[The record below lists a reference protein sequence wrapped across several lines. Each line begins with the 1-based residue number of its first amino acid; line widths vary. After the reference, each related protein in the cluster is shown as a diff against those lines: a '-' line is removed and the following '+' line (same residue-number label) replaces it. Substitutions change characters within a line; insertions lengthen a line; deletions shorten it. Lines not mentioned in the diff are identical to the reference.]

1 MARAAWCEA
10 TEERRAPKLEIR
22 RSHHDGHPQIGANSA
37 NGAMLGAEID
47 WIDLSQ
53 ALAPEIIEKVQRAWD
68 DHLVLLFRDQSLDE
82 GRFLLQ
88 FAREFGELD
97 LPGPIR
103 MDGPAS
109 RLSGAERR
117 LQRPRWSRSAHRE
130 PRRWGACLARGHD
143 IPRTCRPKGAV
154 LSAARGP
161 TDEGDTYFANMIAA
175 CAALPDKLRT
185 AIEGKHA
192 VHDAAHNSAGL
203 LRKGYEELTDVTLT
217 PGPHHPLVHRDDRT
231 GRAGAFSWSAASLR
245 NLRPLVDESE
255 ALLDEIWAHASQPQ
269 FAWRHRWRPGD
280 VLMWQNLWVLHR
292 RDAFN
297 PARRRILL
305 RAQIRGD
312 QTIQ

>member
-1 MARAAWCEA
+1 MTVTPEA
-10 TEERRAPKLEIR
+10 LQIR
-22 RSHHDGHPQIGANSA
+22 PT
-37 NGAMLGAEID
+37 GAMLGAEITGL
-47 WIDLSQ
+47 DLSQ
-53 ALAPEIIEKVQRAWD
+53 PLAPEVIEKLQHAWD

-82 GRFLLQ
+82 SGLLQ
-88 FAREFGELD
+88 FARQFGELD
-97 LPGPIR
+97 PPGPNPYGRTLLPDFPELNVVSNVLDEAGQPIGNLG
-103 MDGPAS
+103 DGELVWHADMTYQDVP
-109 RLSGAERR
+109 
-117 LQRPRWSRSAHRE
+117 
-130 PRRWGACLARGHD
+130 
-143 IPRTCRPKGAV
+143 PKGAV
-154 LSAARGP
+154 LSAVEVP

-175 CAALPDKLRT
+175 CAALPDSLRE

-217 PGPHHPLVHRDDRT
+217 PGPHHPLVHRDARN
-231 GRAGAFSWSAASLR
+231 GRQGLFLGRRPHAYIAGLSVEGS
-245 NLRPLVDESE
+245 ES
-255 ALLDEIWAHASQPQ
+255 LLDQIWAHASQPA

>member
-1 MARAAWCEA
+1 MTVMPEA
-10 TEERRAPKLEIR
+10 LQIR
-22 RSHHDGHPQIGANSA
+22 PT
-37 NGAMLGAEID
+37 GAMLGAEITGL
-47 WIDLSQ
+47 DLSQ
-53 ALAPEIIEKVQRAWD
+53 PLAPEVIAIVQQAWD
-68 DHLVLLFRDQSLDE
+68 GHLVLLFRDQALDE
-82 GRFLLQ
+82 SRLLQ
-88 FAREFGELD
+88 FARQFGELD
-97 LPGPIR
+97 PPGPNPYGRTLLPDFPELNVVSNVLDEAGQPIGNLG
-103 MDGPAS
+103 DGELVWHADMTYQDVP
-109 RLSGAERR
+109 
-117 LQRPRWSRSAHRE
+117 
-130 PRRWGACLARGHD
+130 
-143 IPRTCRPKGAV
+143 PKGAV
-154 LSAARGP
+154 LSAVEVP

-175 CAALPDKLRT
+175 CAALPDHLRR
-185 AIEGKHA
+185 AIEGKRT

-217 PGPHHPLVHRDDRT
+217 PGPRHPLVHRDDRT
-231 GRAGAFSWSAASLR
+231 GRQALFLGR
-245 NLRPLVDESE
+245 RPHAYIPGLPVDESE